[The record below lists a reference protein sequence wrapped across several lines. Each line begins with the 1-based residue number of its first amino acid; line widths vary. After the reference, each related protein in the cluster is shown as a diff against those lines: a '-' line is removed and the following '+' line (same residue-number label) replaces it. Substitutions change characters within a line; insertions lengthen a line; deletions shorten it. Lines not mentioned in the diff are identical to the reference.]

1 MLQAL
6 LYGNKLKEISSILPN
21 YEILLVEPCRHDF
34 PGNIKNVCTE
44 LSHYLNQNERKII
57 QDDIRNSFAKRTQK
71 EVLKRKCI
79 TGKVLVLGKVFSLH
93 IAKVKFALMS
103 RFYKKF

>member
-1 MLQAL
+1 M
-6 LYGNKLKEISSILPN
+6 
-21 YEILLVEPCRHDF
+21 
-34 PGNIKNVCTE
+34 
-44 LSHYLNQNERKII
+44 
-57 QDDIRNSFAKRTQK
+57 TQK

-103 RFYKKF
+103 SFYKKL